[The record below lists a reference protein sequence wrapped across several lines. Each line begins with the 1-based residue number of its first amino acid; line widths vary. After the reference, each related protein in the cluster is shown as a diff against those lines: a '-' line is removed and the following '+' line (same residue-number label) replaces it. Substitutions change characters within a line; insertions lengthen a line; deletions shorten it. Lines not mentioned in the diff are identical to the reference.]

1 MTAGGNELARTA
13 ASLLG
18 AKLLDAAPL
27 HGGDLSQVLRIT
39 LEDGRIAVA
48 KGGPAPLTEA
58 AMLRAMAASGAPV
71 ARVLAASDTVLVM
84 EQLAQS
90 GTLNAAWVSLGK
102 ALSRLHGVH
111 GGRYGWATD
120 YAFGAVTIAN
130 AWSDD
135 WPDFW
140 AARRLLVH
148 APHIAPALGHRIDA
162 LARDLPNRLPRR
174 PPPSLLHGDL
184 WGGNVLVA
192 GNDVSGLID
201 PACYYGHA
209 EVDIAMLGLFD
220 RPTPA
225 FFASYGALESGS
237 STRLPIYRLW
247 PALVHLRLF
256 GAGYRSLVER
266 TLTEIS
272 V

>member
-1 MTAGGNELARTA
+1 VTTDELACAA

-18 AKLLDAAPL
+18 APLREASVL
-27 HGGDLSQVLRIT
+27 HGGDLSHVLRIT
-39 LEDGRIAVA
+39 IADGRDAVV
-48 KGGPAPLTEA
+48 KGGPAPRTEA

-71 ARVLAASDTVLVM
+71 PRVLAVSDSVLVL
-84 EQLAQS
+84 EALAQH
-90 GTLNAAWVSLGK
+90 GTLTGAWGSLGN

-111 GGRYGWATD
+111 GDRYGWNTD
-120 YAFGAVTIAN
+120 YAFGSVTIEN

-140 AARRLLVH
+140 ATRRLLAH
-148 APHIAPALGHRIDA
+148 APYIPSALSHRIDA
-162 LARDLPNRLPRR
+162 LARDLANRLPRC
-174 PPPSLLHGDL
+174 PAPSLLHGDL
-184 WGGNVLVA
+184 WSGNVLVA
-192 GNDVSGLID
+192 GNEVSGLID

-209 EVDIAMLGLFD
+209 DADIAMLGLFD

-225 FFASYGALESGS
+225 LFASYGALDPGS
-237 STRLPIYRLW
+237 NAGLLIYRLW

-266 TLTEIS
+266 LLTEIG